1 MLYSFP
7 YFFLS
12 LLSKGSSSSLH
23 SQLLTSSLLLLHPL
37 DLVLGFLELES
48 KVLWL
53 SCLMMMFEVVAELE
67 S

>member
-1 MLYSFP
+1 M
-7 YFFLS
+7 
-12 LLSKGSSSSLH
+12 SKGSSSSLH

-53 SCLMMMFEVVAELE
+53 SCLMMMFEVVDELE